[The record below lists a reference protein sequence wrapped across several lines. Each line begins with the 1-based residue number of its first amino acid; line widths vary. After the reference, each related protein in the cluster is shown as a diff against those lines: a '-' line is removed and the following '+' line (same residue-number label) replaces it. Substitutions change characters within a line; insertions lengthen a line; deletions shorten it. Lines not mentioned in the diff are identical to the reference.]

1 MIPHLPHHE
10 VWTGVEGVASW
21 ALNFHTPTPLL
32 GVGGVV
38 WRGKSGE
45 VRCGNGRG
53 HGVENGMSGAPAGPV
68 RCRRRA
74 GAMQPLGGY
83 AKVLPFWGARP
94 RGATAA

>member
-10 VWTGVEGVASW
+10 VWTGVEGVERVEM
-21 ALNFHTPTPLL
+21 NFHTPTPLL

-53 HGVENGMSGAPAGPV
+53 HAVSSPGWGNHSRRGGIVKFKQLGYRDRSGLFFP
-68 RCRRRA
+68 
-74 GAMQPLGGY
+74 
-83 AKVLPFWGARP
+83 
-94 RGATAA
+94 